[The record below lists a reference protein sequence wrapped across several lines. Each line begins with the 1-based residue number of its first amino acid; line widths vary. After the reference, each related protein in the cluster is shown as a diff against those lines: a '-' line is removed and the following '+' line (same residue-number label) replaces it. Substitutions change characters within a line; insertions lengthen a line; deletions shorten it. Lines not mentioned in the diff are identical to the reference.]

1 MGKLNEQTVRA
12 IVGRSLGMSLKDDLE
27 EYVQKTVDEQWE
39 RRAGQ
44 KVPDAD
50 DLPLKNLAV
59 ELDATVLY
67 ADLASSTKMVKGY
80 KDWFAAE
87 VYKSYLYCAA
97 KIIRARGG
105 IITAYDGDRVMGV
118 FIGDSKNTAAAKCGL
133 QINWASKNIVAAKIA
148 EKYPK
153 STFVLKQR
161 VGIDTSKLFVARTGI
176 RGSND
181 LVWVGNAANNAAKL
195 AALDPRY
202 PTYITADVYDRL
214 NETSKLGGNPKQNM
228 WTDLGT
234 SDMGYRIYGST
245 FWWSV

>member
-1 MGKLNEQTVRA
+1 
-12 IVGRSLGMSLKDDLE
+12 MSLKHELD
-27 EYVQKTVDEQWE
+27 EYVQKTVNEQWE

-67 ADLASSTKMVKGY
+67 ADIASSTKMVKGY

-97 KIIRARGG
+97 KIIRTRGG

-118 FIGDSKNTAAAKCGL
+118 FIGDSKNTDAAKCAL
-133 QINWASKNIVAAKIA
+133 QINWASRKIVAARFA

-153 STFVLKQR
+153 STFVLEQR

-202 PTYITADVYDRL
+202 PTYITADVYKKL
-214 NETSKLGGNPKQNM
+214 NETSKLGGDPKQNM

-245 FWWSV
+245 FWWTF